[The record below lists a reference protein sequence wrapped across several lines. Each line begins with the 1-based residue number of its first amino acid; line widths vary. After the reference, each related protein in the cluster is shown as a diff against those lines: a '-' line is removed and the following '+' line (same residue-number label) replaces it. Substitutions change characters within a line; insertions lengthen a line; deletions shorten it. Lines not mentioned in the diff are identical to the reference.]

1 GRSGSNGLSSAS
13 TLDELRQKQAAFE
26 KLPSVSD
33 VDAVLRVIP
42 DDQAETTALIRSSP
56 PLVAPTRVGRSS
68 PVELERLKKALSD
81 IRRRFDVVAAEA
93 GAKLPPEGRVVREKT
108 AAVIRL
114 LEKGNRESSEA
125 ALNYLQAQLYR
136 DFVNKFYG
144 LQRTLNPSTV
154 TIKDVPDELRRKFIG
169 ENGKFLIQIHPKV
182 DIWEKAGA
190 AEFVREIRT
199 VDPDATGPPVIT
211 YEATVLMERAYLTGT
226 LYAFVLVG
234 GLSVL
239 MIRRL
244 RESALALIPMVLALV
259 WTIGLMHV
267 CGIKFNLANIW
278 GLPLI
283 IGTAAEFGLNVIV
296 SHLEVRSLNGPLI
309 ARSAVMGV
317 LLNGVTT
324 MVGFGS
330 LMIASHQGIFSLGLL
345 LTLGSFCGMVAAL
358 VVLPV
363 ILQLLRATPAESVV
377 ALGQSSAAEGGL
389 EPPHTSSRLSYRASG
404 AAAIFSSSARV

>member
-1 GRSGSNGLSSAS
+1 
-13 TLDELRQKQAAFE
+13 
-26 KLPSVSD
+26 
-33 VDAVLRVIP
+33 
-42 DDQAETTALIRSSP
+42 
-56 PLVAPTRVGRSS
+56 VGRSS

-93 GAKLPPEGRVVREKT
+93 GSKLPPEVRVVREKT

-114 LEKGNRESSEA
+114 LEKGNRDSSEA

-144 LQRTLNPSTV
+144 LQRNLNPSTI

-199 VDPDATGPPVIT
+199 VDPDVTGPPVIT

-244 RESALALIPMVLALV
+244 RESALALIPMALALL
-259 WTIGLMHV
+259 WTIGLMQV
-267 CGIKFNLANIW
+267 SGIKFNLANIW

-317 LLNGVTT
+317 LLNGITT

-363 ILQLLRATPAESVV
+363 ILQLLRAKPAENVV
-377 ALGQSSAAEGGL
+377 QLEKSSAA
-389 EPPHTSSRLSYRASG
+389 
-404 AAAIFSSSARV
+404 

>member
-1 GRSGSNGLSSAS
+1 
-13 TLDELRQKQAAFE
+13 
-26 KLPSVSD
+26 
-33 VDAVLRVIP
+33 
-42 DDQAETTALIRSSP
+42 
-56 PLVAPTRVGRSS
+56 
-68 PVELERLKKALSD
+68 VE
-81 IRRRFDVVAAEA
+81 
-93 GAKLPPEGRVVREKT
+93 
-108 AAVIRL
+108 VIRL
-114 LEKGNRESSEA
+114 LDKSKRDSAEA

-136 DFVNKFYG
+136 DFVGKFYG
-144 LQRTLNPSTV
+144 LQRNLNPTVV

-169 ENGKFLIQIHPKV
+169 RDGHFLIAIHPKV

-190 AEFVREIRT
+190 AEFVRDMRT
-199 VDPDATGPPVIT
+199 VDPDVTGPPVIT

-239 MIRRL
+239 MIRRW
-244 RESALALIPMVLALV
+244 RESMLALVPMVLALL
-259 WTIGLMHV
+259 WTIGLMHL

-296 SHLEVRSLNGPLI
+296 SHLEVRSHQGPLI

-317 LLNGVTT
+317 LLNGITT

-345 LTLGSFCGMVAAL
+345 LTLGSFCGMVASL

-363 ILQLLRATPAESVV
+363 LLQLIRSRTALAEVPL
-377 ALGQSSAAEGGL
+377 AKSSAA
-389 EPPHTSSRLSYRASG
+389 
-404 AAAIFSSSARV
+404 